1 MSKKSK
7 TTKSIIAGI
16 ICLATTLSPGAS
28 LAALAGSGARID
40 APPVSSPVPT
50 FVGGVRLRD
59 DRPAFLAPE
68 PIILA
73 QIAEYDHLFADVD
86 SHGVVAQQFDP
97 IETGSIVAGVFHSV
111 AIPIRSFPVAKRWVR
126 IMQGIAE
133 CAAPDACSGKSLI
146 LARISSE
153 TEGKTLREKVR
164 IVNSIVN
171 NTLRYRGDQSLYGK
185 LDYWATPA
193 EILARA
199 SGDCEDFA
207 ILKMTG
213 MIRAGVPANS
223 LSVVVLRDNGRG
235 VFHAVLAV
243 TTSAGSFILDN
254 ARAKVAMDGDLPNYQ
269 PLYSLSENRAWI
281 HGSKAANHPAV
292 AKNEDFAS
300 IAPGEGFA
308 EAGDDSKASAR
319 LDLSLR
325 PGLSTFE

>member
-1 MSKKSK
+1 MSKKLK
-7 TTKSIIAGI
+7 ITKSIISGI
-16 ICLATTLSPGAS
+16 ISVATALSAGAG
-28 LAALAGSGARID
+28 LAASAAGGARID
-40 APPVSSPVPT
+40 TPAVSSAVPA
-50 FVGGVRLRD
+50 FVGGVRLHD
-59 DRPAFLAPE
+59 DRAVILAPE
-68 PIILA
+68 PINLA
-73 QIAEYDHLFADVD
+73 QIAEYGHLFASMNSDD
-86 SHGVVAQQFDP
+86 AVAQEVDP
-97 IETGSIVAGVFHSV
+97 METGSIIAGVFHSI

-126 IMQGIAE
+126 IMQGITE
-133 CAAPDACSGKSLI
+133 CGTPGACTGKSQI
-146 LARISSE
+146 LSRISTE

-254 ARAKVAMDGDLPNYQ
+254 ARVKVAMDADLPNYQ

-281 HGSKAANHPAV
+281 HGSKAADHNKIAR
-292 AKNEDFAS
+292 NEDFAS
-300 IAPGEGFA
+300 IAPGEGFV
-308 EAGDDSKASAR
+308 EADQRGD
-319 LDLSLR
+319 LR
-325 PGLSTFE
+325 PSLPAFD